1 MKRLAMLVVAMTAIG
16 APAASAAPTPVTGVR
31 WVLAVD
37 KHFLVPLSNGCIS
50 LGEADWHAGGK
61 TKAGEPLYGGSELAA
76 GAWSPATT
84 TGAVTAKGDAVH
96 FEAFP
101 MGKAT
106 GRAFKLSKLGL
117 EFAAGKLYLTG
128 QIRRIKALA
137 AAAPPRVRLAV
148 IAHPKLLSGPFHD
161 RGKPPIADSFLFAVQ
176 GRATITKALAA
187 AIRRAQCKSR
197 FTRGHR
203 PRAGGPL
210 GQITAQLLPSA
221 ATGLGG
227 TVDVFG
233 GLSLIAEDGTDIAV
247 APGGGATSI
256 TIERSPSL
264 RFPLAPGTAAPL
276 SCKYGADCE
285 PVLGATLPMAGQLV
299 LSYGGRSTVVAGL
312 TATYA
317 PYRDVPTVTGTVDG
331 APVTVSDPNSNS
343 APDDFLARV
352 SAALGT
358 SVVGELG
365 HLRAHFTSTGPT

>member
-1 MKRLAMLVVAMTAIG
+1 
-16 APAASAAPTPVTGVR
+16 
-31 WVLAVD
+31 
-37 KHFLVPLSNGCIS
+37 
-50 LGEADWHAGGK
+50 
-61 TKAGEPLYGGSELAA
+61 
-76 GAWSPATT
+76 
-84 TGAVTAKGDAVH
+84 VTAKGDAVR
-96 FEAFP
+96 FDAFP

-106 GRAFKLSKLGL
+106 GTAFKLTKLGL

-148 IAHPKLLSGPFHD
+148 FARPKLLSGPFHD

-176 GRATITKALAA
+176 GRATITKALAT
-187 AIRRAQCKSR
+187 AIRRAQCKTR
-197 FTRGHR
+197 FAKGHR
-203 PRAGGPL
+203 PRAGAPL

-227 TVDVFG
+227 TVDVVG

-247 APGGGATSI
+247 TPGSGATAI

-276 SCKYGADCE
+276 ACKYGADCE
-285 PVLGATLPMAGQLV
+285 PVLDATLPMAGQLV
-299 LSYGGRSTVVAGL
+299 LSYGARSTVVAAL

-317 PYRDVPTVTGTVDG
+317 PSGVTVTGTVDG
-331 APVTVSDPNSNS
+331 VPVTITTMSERAVT
-343 APDDFLARV
+343 DDFKARV

-358 SVVGELG
+358 SVLG
-365 HLRAHFTSTGPT
+365 DLGDIRPKFTSTGPLM